1 VGSREALD
9 AAAALAV
16 IDVVNSGTWL
26 VVVVLLETEVWL
38 QLKDLLS
45 GRVLR
50 VSKFVKAILYAV
62 LFVCAIYGWF
72 YGDFLDFWDA
82 FLWMAAFIF
91 IEMNIFKWQ
100 DKALSWINY
109 PLRLLPPSPIS
120 APMWPANASRT
131 QSPNWPRT
139 SPPPPMIC
147 CC

>member
-62 LFVCAIYGWF
+62 LFVCAIYWWF

-82 FLWMAAFIF
+82 FL
-91 IEMNIFKWQ
+91 IFKWQ
-100 DKALSWINY
+100 YKALSWINY